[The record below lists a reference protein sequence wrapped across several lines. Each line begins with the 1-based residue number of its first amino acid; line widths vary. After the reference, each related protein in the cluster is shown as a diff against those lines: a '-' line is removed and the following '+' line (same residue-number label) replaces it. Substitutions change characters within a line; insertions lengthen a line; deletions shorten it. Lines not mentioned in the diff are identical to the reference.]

1 MVGYQLERDEAL
13 ACAGGVDDG
22 SLAGGRQQFGRGVI
36 GGAVMRKQFQHR
48 LHPSLNNKI
57 SVLL

>member
-1 MVGYQLERDEAL
+1 MVGYQLERDEAF

-22 SLAGGRQQFGRGVI
+22 GLANGRQQFGRGVI